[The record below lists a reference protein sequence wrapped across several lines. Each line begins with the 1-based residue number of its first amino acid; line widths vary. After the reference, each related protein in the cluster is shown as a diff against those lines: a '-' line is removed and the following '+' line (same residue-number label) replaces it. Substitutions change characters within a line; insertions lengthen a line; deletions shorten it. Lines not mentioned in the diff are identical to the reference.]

1 MSRSFGRSSAGE
13 PHARDWWGA
22 AATGWIRQ
30 RRVPPVIQIIR
41 QLSPQGQRQL
51 IKLLDPRMD
60 LDETGDDELLGKL
73 VLVLRRVLEVP
84 AKDDLPEY
92 LRRRLADIVR
102 HQFELMEDVDTLTD
116 MELAHVLVDF
126 TLEAAERL
134 AEDDEGSEE
143 FATFLRTKD
152 RTDRTRWLVESQRVA
167 SLVTSGS
174 FDRVAAERRADE
186 LYAEQSAHSKTA
198 KAIIGDLGAAAAT
211 ASAAASRS
219 GRLAAVVSASATGSA
234 LAPAVAVPLGALAG
248 GLFMAGR
255 RRQDLVRVAG
265 EEAKKTRAQRA
276 RRSRQV
282 QSMVGLCAF
291 LVAQQAGGE
300 PGSRRRG
307 VKRR

>member
-1 MSRSFGRSSAGE
+1 M
-13 PHARDWWGA
+13 
-22 AATGWIRQ
+22 
-30 RRVPPVIQIIR
+30 IQIIR
-41 QLSPQGQRQL
+41 QLSSHEQRQL
-51 IKLLDPRMD
+51 IKLLDPRID
-60 LDETGDDELLGKL
+60 LDETGDGEVLGKL

-102 HQFELMEDVDTLTD
+102 HQFELMDEVDTLTD

-134 AEDDEGSEE
+134 AEDDERSDE

-211 ASAAASRS
+211 ASAASAAASSS

-255 RRQDLVRVAG
+255 RRKDLVRVAG

-282 QSMVGLCAF
+282 QSMVSLCAF

-300 PGSRRRG
+300 PAIRRRG
-307 VKRR
+307 AKRR